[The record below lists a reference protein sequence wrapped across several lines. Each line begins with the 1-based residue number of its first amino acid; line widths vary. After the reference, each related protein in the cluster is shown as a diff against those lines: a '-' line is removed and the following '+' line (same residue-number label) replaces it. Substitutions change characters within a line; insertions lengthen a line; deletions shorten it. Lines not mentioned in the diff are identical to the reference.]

1 MCGRSLRR
9 TIIIALLLWLLPCYL
24 LQVSADGGTTV
35 QTAEPRK
42 TITMSTSQ
50 WNSLK
55 TEFNGL
61 KNDLA
66 MERQKLTMLKLDS
79 GEQMKQLER
88 LQIQLDETQQ
98 SLMNAKIS
106 MIEAQH
112 ELNGLQVLLEGLKNK
127 IKKLEHKQAVIRRQ
141 RDIYAGLLVI
151 TVGTV
156 VAWR

>member
-1 MCGRSLRR
+1 MCGKILKQV
-9 TIIIALLLWLLPCYL
+9 IIAICLLLGLSSCCV
-24 LQVSADGGTTV
+24 QVSADGGTMN
-35 QTAEPRK
+35 QAEPRQ

-50 WNSLK
+50 WNLLK

-79 GEQMKQLER
+79 SEQIQQLER

-112 ELNGLQVLLEGLKNK
+112 ELNGLKILLEGLKNK

-156 VAWR
+156 IARG

>member
-1 MCGRSLRR
+1 MCGKILKQV
-9 TIIIALLLWLLPCYL
+9 IIAICLSLELSSCCV
-24 LQVSADGGTTV
+24 QVSADGGV
-35 QTAEPRK
+35 MNQAEPRQ
-42 TITMSTSQ
+42 TITMSISQ

-79 GEQMKQLER
+79 SEQMQQLEM

-112 ELNGLQVLLEGLKNK
+112 ELNGLKVLLEGLKNK

-141 RDIYAGLLVI
+141 RDIYAGLLII
-151 TVGTV
+151 TLGTII
-156 VAWR
+156 ARG

>member
-1 MCGRSLRR
+1 MN
-9 TIIIALLLWLLPCYL
+9 
-24 LQVSADGGTTV
+24 Q
-35 QTAEPRK
+35 AEPRQ

-50 WNSLK
+50 WNLLK

-79 GEQMKQLER
+79 SEQVQQLER

-98 SLMNAKIS
+98 SLMNAKTS

-112 ELNGLQVLLEGLKNK
+112 ELNGLKVLLEGLKNK

-156 VAWR
+156 IARG

>member
-1 MCGRSLRR
+1 MCGKILKQA
-9 TIIIALLLWLLPCYL
+9 IIAICLSLGLSSCCV
-24 LQVSADGGTTV
+24 QVSADGGSTN
-35 QTAEPRK
+35 QAEPRQ

-50 WNSLK
+50 WNLLK

-79 GEQMKQLER
+79 SEQIQQLER

-112 ELNGLQVLLEGLKNK
+112 ELNGLKVLLEGLKNK

-141 RDIYAGLLVI
+141 RDIYAGLFVI
-151 TVGTV
+151 TVG
-156 VAWR
+156 AAIARR

>member
-1 MCGRSLRR
+1 MCGKILKQA
-9 TIIIALLLWLLPCYL
+9 IIAICLSLGLSSCCV
-24 LQVSADGGTTV
+24 QVSADGGSMN
-35 QTAEPRK
+35 QAEPRQ
-42 TITMSTSQ
+42 TITMSISQ

-98 SLMNAKIS
+98 SLMNVKIS

-112 ELNGLQVLLEGLKNK
+112 ELNGLKVLLEGLKHK

-151 TVGTV
+151 TLGTII
-156 VAWR
+156 ARR

>member
-1 MCGRSLRR
+1 MCGKILKQA
-9 TIIIALLLWLLPCYL
+9 IIAICLLLGLSSCCV
-24 LQVSADGGTTV
+24 QVSADGGTT
-35 QTAEPRK
+35 QTAEPRQ
-42 TITMSTSQ
+42 TITMSISQ

-79 GEQMKQLER
+79 SEQIQQLER

-112 ELNGLQVLLEGLKNK
+112 ELNGLKILLQILKEE
-127 IKKLEHKQAVIRRQ
+127 IKKKEHGLAVARRQ

-156 VAWR
+156 IARG

>member
-1 MCGRSLRR
+1 MCGKILKQA
-9 TIIIALLLWLLPCYL
+9 IIAICLSLGLSSCCV
-24 LQVSADGGTTV
+24 QVSADGGTT
-35 QTAEPRK
+35 QTAEPRQ
-42 TITMSTSQ
+42 TITMSISQ

-55 TEFNGL
+55 TEFRGL
-61 KNDLA
+61 KTDLA
-66 MERQKLTMLKLDS
+66 LERQKLTMLKLDS
-79 GEQMKQLER
+79 SEQIQQLER

-112 ELNGLQVLLEGLKNK
+112 ELNGLKVLLEGLKHK

-151 TVGTV
+151 TLGTIIV
-156 VAWR
+156 RG

>member
-1 MCGRSLRR
+1 MCGKILKQA
-9 TIIIALLLWLLPCYL
+9 IIAICLLLGLSSCCV
-24 LQVSADGGTTV
+24 QVSADGGTT
-35 QTAEPRK
+35 QTAEPRQ
-42 TITMSTSQ
+42 TITMSISQ

-79 GEQMKQLER
+79 SEQIQQLER

-112 ELNGLQVLLEGLKNK
+112 ELNGLKILLQILKEE
-127 IKKLEHKQAVIRRQ
+127 IKKKEHGLAVHIR
-141 RDIYAGLLVI
+141 
-151 TVGTV
+151 
-156 VAWR
+156 

>member
-1 MCGRSLRR
+1 MN
-9 TIIIALLLWLLPCYL
+9 
-24 LQVSADGGTTV
+24 Q
-35 QTAEPRK
+35 AEPRQ
-42 TITMSTSQ
+42 TITMSIAD
-50 WNSLK
+50 WNELK
-55 TEFNGL
+55 TEFNRL

-79 GEQMKQLER
+79 SEQIQQLER

-112 ELNGLQVLLEGLKNK
+112 ELNGLKILLEGLKNK

-151 TVGTV
+151 IVGTV
-156 VAWR
+156 IARG

>member
-1 MCGRSLRR
+1 MCGKILKQA
-9 TIIIALLLWLLPCYL
+9 IIAICLFLGLSSCCV
-24 LQVSADGGTTV
+24 QVSADGGTT
-35 QTAEPRK
+35 QTAEPRQ
-42 TITMSTSQ
+42 TITMSISQ

-61 KNDLA
+61 KNDLT

-79 GEQMKQLER
+79 SEQIQQLER

-112 ELNGLQVLLEGLKNK
+112 ELNGLKILLQILKEE
-127 IKKLEHKQAVIRRQ
+127 IKKKEHGLAVARRQ

-156 VAWR
+156 IARG

>member
-1 MCGRSLRR
+1 MCGKILKQA
-9 TIIIALLLWLLPCYL
+9 IIAICLSLGLSSCCV
-24 LQVSADGGTTV
+24 QVSADGGTT
-35 QTAEPRK
+35 QTAEPRQ
-42 TITMSTSQ
+42 TITMSISQ

-55 TEFNGL
+55 TEFRGL
-61 KNDLA
+61 KTDLA
-66 MERQKLTMLKLDS
+66 LERQKLTMLKLDS
-79 GEQMKQLER
+79 SEQIQQLER

-112 ELNGLQVLLEGLKNK
+112 ELNGLKVLLEGLKHK

-151 TVGTV
+151 TLGTII
-156 VAWR
+156 ARR

>member
-1 MCGRSLRR
+1 MCGKILKQA
-9 TIIIALLLWLLPCYL
+9 IIAICLSLGLSSCCV
-24 LQVSADGGTTV
+24 QVSADGGTT
-35 QTAEPRK
+35 QTAEPRQ
-42 TITMSTSQ
+42 TITMSISQ

-55 TEFNGL
+55 TEFRGL
-61 KNDLA
+61 KTDLA
-66 MERQKLTMLKLDS
+66 LERQKLTMLKLDS
-79 GEQMKQLER
+79 SEQMQQLEM

-112 ELNGLQVLLEGLKNK
+112 ELNGLKVLLEGLKNK

-141 RDIYAGLLVI
+141 RDIYAGLFVI

-156 VAWR
+156 IARG

>member
-1 MCGRSLRR
+1 MCGINLRR
-9 TIIIALLLWLLPCYL
+9 TIIIALLLWLLPCCL
-24 LQVSADGGTTV
+24 LQASDTGCTT
-35 QTAEPRK
+35 QTAEPRQ
-42 TITMSTSQ
+42 TITMSISQ

-79 GEQMKQLER
+79 SEQMQQLEM

-112 ELNGLQVLLEGLKNK
+112 ELNGLKVLLEGLKNK

-141 RDIYAGLLVI
+141 RDIYAGLLII
-151 TVGTV
+151 TLGTII
-156 VAWR
+156 ARG

>member
-1 MCGRSLRR
+1 MCGKILKRVI
-9 TIIIALLLWLLPCYL
+9 TACLLLGLSFCYC
-24 LQVSADGGTTV
+24 LQVSADGGTMN
-35 QTAEPRK
+35 QAEPRQ
-42 TITMSTSQ
+42 TITMSIAD
-50 WNSLK
+50 WNELK
-55 TEFNGL
+55 TEFNRL

-79 GEQMKQLER
+79 SEQIER

-112 ELNGLQVLLEGLKNK
+112 ELNGLKILLEGLKNK

-156 VAWR
+156 IARG

>member
-1 MCGRSLRR
+1 MCGKILKQA
-9 TIIIALLLWLLPCYL
+9 IIVYLLLELSFCCVP
-24 LQVSADGGTTV
+24 VSADGGTMN
-35 QTAEPRK
+35 QAEPRQ
-42 TITMSTSQ
+42 TITMSIAD
-50 WNSLK
+50 WNELK
-55 TEFNGL
+55 TEFNRL

-79 GEQMKQLER
+79 SEQIQQLER

-112 ELNGLQVLLEGLKNK
+112 ELNGLKILLEGLKNK

-151 TVGTV
+151 IVGTV
-156 VAWR
+156 IARG

>member
-1 MCGRSLRR
+1 MCGKNLRR
-9 TIIIALLLWLLPCYL
+9 TIIIALLLWLLPCCL
-24 LQVSADGGTTV
+24 LQVSADGGSMN
-35 QTAEPRK
+35 QAEPRQ

-50 WNSLK
+50 WNLLK

-79 GEQMKQLER
+79 SEQIQQLER

-106 MIEAQH
+106 MTEAQH
-112 ELNGLQVLLEGLKNK
+112 ELNELKALLQILKEE
-127 IKKLEHKQAVIRRQ
+127 IKKKEHGLAVARRQ
-141 RDIYAGLLVI
+141 RDLYAGLFGI

-156 VAWR
+156 IARR

>member
-1 MCGRSLRR
+1 MCGKILKQA
-9 TIIIALLLWLLPCYL
+9 IIAICLSLGLSSCCV
-24 LQVSADGGTTV
+24 QVSADGGSMN
-35 QTAEPRK
+35 QAEPRQ

-55 TEFNGL
+55 TEFRGL
-61 KNDLA
+61 KTDLA
-66 MERQKLTMLKLDS
+66 LERQKLTMLKLDS
-79 GEQMKQLER
+79 NEQMQQLER

-112 ELNGLQVLLEGLKNK
+112 ELNGLKVLLEVLKHK

-141 RDIYAGLLVI
+141 RDIYAGLFVI
-151 TVGTV
+151 TVGAV
-156 VAWR
+156 IAWM